1 MDLGA
6 FSISLPVSD
15 LARSREFYESLG
27 FAVVGGEVDERGKGY
42 QMMAQG
48 TTIIG
53 LFDFDGRDFE
63 APMLTFNPGLTQQ
76 MGQADDFTDVREVSR
91 TALAAGIT
99 PERDCDPDATG
110 PDHVVLL
117 DPDGHRIL
125 VDQFFPAPDASS

>member
-27 FAVVGGEVDERGKGY
+27 FTVVGGDADDGY
-42 QMMAQG
+42 LMLSQG
-48 TTIIG
+48 RTLVGIFCFEG
-53 LFDFDGRDFE
+53 MDFD
-63 APMLTFNPGLTQQ
+63 APMLTFNPGWTNDRTES
-76 MGQADDFTDVREVSR
+76 AAFTDVREVSR
-91 TALAAGIT
+91 RVRAAGIT
-99 PERDCDPDATG
+99 PERDCDPGGSG

-125 VDQFFPAPDASS
+125 VDQFVDAP